1 MTKTTSYVIVYF
13 LRQQKMGVEV
23 KYLTAAVP
31 HPTSLGELTELPRNN
46 RDKLHGRAATAL
58 STSIDICTHTYCL
71 PCSLGSALLRKV
83 QHKECIYININLYIC
98 NIYINTHRQEIAK
111 DKEVSGCSAEL

>member
-31 HPTSLGELTELPRNN
+31 HPTSLGELTELPRK
-46 RDKLHGRAATAL
+46 DTSTTETSFMAGQPQPYLLPLTFAHIPIVCHAL
-58 STSIDICTHTYCL
+58 W
-71 PCSLGSALLRKV
+71 
-83 QHKECIYININLYIC
+83 
-98 NIYINTHRQEIAK
+98 
-111 DKEVSGCSAEL
+111 EVPF